1 MNFEK
6 LFDIIVSRN
15 TIKRL
20 IYGFLFFLLLDV
32 LSTLYILTF
41 LPASTEKNI
50 IARLLILKFGNFWGL
65 IFSIPFDFVILG
77 IIFIILYS
85 ILYMIFR
92 ISLEK
97 RMVRLPDV
105 SDISLILTLLI
116 AIILHINGVLN
127 NLSLLASQIFG
138 F

>member
-6 LFDIIVSRN
+6 LFDLIISRN
-15 TIKRL
+15 SIKRL
-20 IYGFLFFLLLDV
+20 IYGFLLFLSLDV

-127 NLSLLASQIFG
+127 NISLLASQIFG

>member
-20 IYGFLFFLLLDV
+20 IYGFLFFLSLDV
-32 LSTLYILTF
+32 LTTLYILTF
-41 LPASTEKNI
+41 LPASTEENI

-97 RMVRLPDV
+97 RMVKLPDV

-127 NLSLLASQIFG
+127 NISLLASQIFG